1 LTVAAG
7 SASLSPGARLVL
19 LTAAVSPSDA
29 SLREAL
35 RSEIDWNEL
44 NALLRYERAASVL
57 LRQLDRVGAGNRG
70 GQELRQLATMSVMQ
84 MLRLEH
90 LLHRTI
96 DIFAQHGIETML
108 LKGAGLAYTAY
119 PSFADRPMGDLDL
132 LVRPRH
138 ARRAWALL
146 QTHGWLLP
154 NGVQTERFTGHH
166 HLPPLFQ
173 ESRTFRIEIHDALLP
188 EEHPF
193 RFSTESV
200 WTSALKVT
208 ANDRQFTVP
217 DPMHQ
222 LWHVCVHFVWSHG
235 MTWGSWR
242 TLRDCAA
249 LIERGR
255 FDWSDFVSFAK
266 ETRAATCCF
275 WTLRLARRFTGAAV
289 PDHVLKSLRPPYPE
303 YIVQRL
309 ERHIVSSL
317 FPSEDR
323 CPSVRL
329 TQRLWEM
336 AILPRWSGHGAT
348 RPWHVTER
356 WNASAAPLASESSKR
371 RAVMDSVRKI
381 VAGGAYLL
389 RLGRVSLPVNFA

>member
-1 LTVAAG
+1 
-7 SASLSPGARLVL
+7 L
-19 LTAAVSPSDA
+19 LTAAVRPGDA
-29 SLREAL
+29 ALRKAL
-35 RSEIDWNEL
+35 RSEIDWTEL
-44 NALLRYERAASVL
+44 IALTRYERAASVL
-57 LRQLDRVGAGNRG
+57 LRHLDRVGGGNQG

-84 MLRLEH
+84 MLRLEQ
-90 LLHRTI
+90 LLHQTI
-96 DIFAQHGIETML
+96 DILAQHGIEALL

-132 LVRPRH
+132 LVRPED
-138 ARRAWALL
+138 ARRAWSVL

-154 NGVQTERFTGHH
+154 DGSATARFSGHH
-166 HLPPLFQ
+166 HLPALYQ
-173 ESRTFRIEIHDALLP
+173 EARTFRMEIHDALLP

-193 RFSTESV
+193 RFSTESL
-200 WTSALKVT
+200 WTMAVKVT
-208 ANDRQFTVP
+208 VNGREFTVP

-222 LWHVCVHFVWSHG
+222 LWHVCVHFTWSHG

-255 FDWSDFVSFAK
+255 FDWSEFVSFANQ
-266 ETRAATCCF
+266 TRSATCCF

-289 PDHVLKSLRPPYPE
+289 PDHVLKSLRPSYPE

-309 ERHIVSSL
+309 ERHFASSL
-317 FPSEDR
+317 FPSQKR

-329 TQRLWEM
+329 TQRLWAM
-336 AILPRWSGHGAT
+336 AVLPRRSGHGAA

-356 WNASAAPLASESSKR
+356 WNASSPAIASNRSKG
-371 RAVMDSVRKI
+371 RAVLDPVRKMI
-381 VAGGAYLL
+381 AGGAYLL
-389 RLGRVSLPVNFA
+389 RLSRASLPVYSAQHDFHC

>member
-1 LTVAAG
+1 MAAR
-7 SASLSPGARLVL
+7 SAALSPEVQLVL
-19 LTAAVSPSDA
+19 VTTAVRPRDA

-35 RSEIDWNEL
+35 RSEIDWDEL
-44 NALLRYERAASVL
+44 NALLRHERAASVL
-57 LRQLDRVGAGNRG
+57 LRHLDRVGAGNQG

-84 MLRLEH
+84 MLRLEQ
-90 LLHRTI
+90 LLHQTI

-132 LVRPRH
+132 LVRPGH
-138 ARRAWALL
+138 ARRAWSLL
-146 QTHGWLLP
+146 QAHGWLLS
-154 NGVQTERFTGHH
+154 NGAQIGRFTGHH

-173 ESRTFRIEIHDALLP
+173 ETRTFRIEIHDALLP

-193 RFSTESV
+193 RFSTESL
-200 WTSALKVT
+200 WTTALKVT
-208 ANDRQFTVP
+208 ASGQEFTVP

-222 LWHVCVHFVWSHG
+222 LWHVCVHFTWSHR

-249 LIERGR
+249 LIECGG
-255 FDWSDFVSFAK
+255 FDWREFVSLAK

-275 WTLRLARRFTGAAV
+275 WPLRLARRFAGAAV
-289 PDHVLKSLRPPYPE
+289 PDHVLRSLRPPYAE

-309 ERHIVSSL
+309 ERHFVSSL

-336 AILPRWSGHGAT
+336 AVENRSYY
-348 RPWHVTER
+348 
-356 WNASAAPLASESSKR
+356 S
-371 RAVMDSVRKI
+371 
-381 VAGGAYLL
+381 
-389 RLGRVSLPVNFA
+389 